1 MNEQRNWFNR
11 QIRTGWT
18 LLGGGL
24 LLGIIGVFLPF
35 AVDNLPF
42 NSRTITGLGI
52 LLIGLGTAHLVR
64 YNAARKDPKMAGR
77 LMIEEK
83 DERLQMI
90 RARAGNR
97 AYWVSAVMIY
107 IGLMWASFSS
117 NGSLPAISPDPL
129 WYFLAAVV
137 ILPFGVYVVSLY
149 NDMKIR

>member
-1 MNEQRNWFNR
+1 MNEQQNWFNR

-18 LLGGGL
+18 VLGAGL

-35 AVDNLPF
+35 VVDNLPF
-42 NSRTITGLGI
+42 NSRIITGLGI
-52 LLIGLGTAHLVR
+52 LLIGLGMAQLMR
-64 YNAARKDPKMAGR
+64 YNAASKDRKLAGR
-77 LMIEEK
+77 LINEEK

-107 IGLMWASFSS
+107 IGLMWASFGS
-117 NGSLPAISPDPL
+117 NGSLPAISPDSL

-149 NDMKIR
+149 NDKRNR

>member
-1 MNEQRNWFNR
+1 MSEQQNWFNR
-11 QIRTGWT
+11 QIRTGRT
-18 LLGGGL
+18 VLGAGL

-35 AVDNLPF
+35 VVDNLPF
-42 NSRTITGLGI
+42 NSRIITGLGI
-52 LLIGLGTAHLVR
+52 LLIGLGTAQLMR
-64 YNAARKDPKMAGR
+64 YNAASKDPKLAGR
-77 LMIEEK
+77 LINEEK

-107 IGLMWASFSS
+107 VGLMWASFSS
-117 NGSLPAISPDPL
+117 NGSLPVISSDSL

-149 NDMKIR
+149 NDKRNR